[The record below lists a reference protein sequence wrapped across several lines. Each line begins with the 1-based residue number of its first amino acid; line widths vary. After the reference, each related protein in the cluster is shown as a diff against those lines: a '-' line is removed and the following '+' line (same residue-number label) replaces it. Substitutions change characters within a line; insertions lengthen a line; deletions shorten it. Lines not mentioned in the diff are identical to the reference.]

1 MGSDSTIDNLDQAI
15 LNILMEDARTPYL
28 EIARICSVSGATVH
42 LRIQKLEKMGVIKGS
57 RLIVDPAK
65 LGVGICA
72 YLGIFLNKGSA
83 YRKVVD
89 QLSTLPEVVECH
101 YTTGVYSMFVKVF
114 CKDTEGL
121 RSLLNDKIQSIEDIQ
136 RTETLISLD
145 QSFER
150 QIRLLD

>member
-1 MGSDSTIDNLDQAI
+1 MASDNNIDNLDRSI
-15 LNILMEDARTPYL
+15 LNALMDDARTPYL
-28 EIARICSVSGATVH
+28 EIARLFGVSGATVH

-72 YLGIFLNKGSA
+72 YLGIFLDRGSA
-83 YRKVVD
+83 YKKVVEE
-89 QLSTLPEVVECH
+89 LGKLPEVVECH

-114 CKDTEGL
+114 CPDTEGL
-121 RSLLNDKIQSIEDIQ
+121 RELLNDKIQAIEEIQ

-145 QSFER
+145 QAFER
-150 QIRLLD
+150 QIKLDD